1 MGSWIKK
8 ITTHAAVR
16 SFKWNLNVTDL
27 LQPVGVACVV
37 IKELAYHCSQNL
49 KSWIPI
55 SWWDTQY
62 VPEVGEG
69 WVALGTQV
77 SSPIIFLPL

>member
-1 MGSWIKK
+1 MQLWGHSSEIWI
-8 ITTHAAVR
+8 TY
-16 SFKWNLNVTDL
+16 L

-37 IKELAYHCSQNL
+37 IKALAYHCSQNL

-62 VPEVGEG
+62 VPQVGEG